1 MSSAPTIDNFACSS
15 NKTSFST
22 RRPIMKVVLFGA
34 TGKSGSRLMKELVS
48 RGHQVTAV
56 ARDTSTLPASP
67 AYTIKQDDLSNARHT
82 AEVVRGADAVI
93 SAYAPPANDT
103 DALVGVTRRQVE
115 AVREAGVDRLLVV
128 GGAGGLEV
136 APGISLIDSGHLPE
150 PWLPIANSHVKALDV
165 LKKSDVDWTY
175 VAPAAFFEPGTRTGK
190 FRLGKNQLITAAN
203 GESRISMEDYAIA
216 MVDELEQGAHRR
228 QRVSVGY

>member
-1 MSSAPTIDNFACSS
+1 
-15 NKTSFST
+15 
-22 RRPIMKVVLFGA
+22 MKVVLFGA
-34 TGKSGSRLMKELVS
+34 TGKAGSRLMQELVT

-56 ARDTSTLPASP
+56 ARDVSKLPAVSGL
-67 AYTIKQDDLSNARHT
+67 TVKQDDLSDARRT
-82 AEVVRGADAVI
+82 ADVVRGADAVI

-103 DALVGVTRRQVE
+103 DALIGVTQRQVE
-115 AVREAGVDRLLVV
+115 AVRAAGVDRLLVV

-136 APGISLIDSGHLPE
+136 APGVSLIASGHLPD
-150 PWLPIANSHVKALDV
+150 PYIPIATSHVKALEV
-165 LKKSDVDWTY
+165 LRDSDVDWTY

-190 FRLGKNQLITAAN
+190 FRTGTNELITAAS

-216 MVDELEQGAHRR
+216 MVDELESGVNRR